1 MPVPIVAGLVFY
13 LGYTFIVDA
22 LWRPY
27 SQRAWLDLSLAVA
40 IMIVCIQ
47 YGYLIGVVAGVVCA
61 CLLFV
66 ISYARLG
73 VVRRHLTRAQSSSN
87 DDRSAEASEYLR
99 SVGDAVQLYW
109 LSGYIFYGSS
119 EGLFE
124 RIRGDIEAPCC
135 LRYSG
140 FRHGARCR
148 LVGLY

>member
-1 MPVPIVAGLVFY
+1 LVFY

-73 VVRRHLTRAQSSSN
+73 VVRRHLTRAQFSSHV
-87 DDRSAEASEYLR
+87 DRSAEASEYLR